1 MARSSPGAGSVEAVS
16 DASNPEP
23 RDLSEA
29 TRAALDELESAPL
42 EERAAGYRQLADALR
57 SELEQSDP
65 SRSAG

>member
-1 MARSSPGAGSVEAVS
+1 MS
-16 DASNPEP
+16 DASNSEP

-42 EERAAGYRQLADALR
+42 DERAAGYRQLADALR

-65 SRSAG
+65 SRDAG